1 MHRLERLSR
10 PVFEASEVFKT
21 RRDSQG
27 RHDIEAAKEII
38 GMVEETTLE
47 QETVG
52 RAAAEQAVIE
62 FDYDAA
68 AELFPSRRQR
78 SRRRPIGYRR
88 FGHAADAIRFAIEEL
103 PPEFL
108 LGACLEV
115 DEERYNDQAIRHLY
129 DSLDYPLIRGAQA

>member
-1 MHRLERLSR
+1 
-10 PVFEASEVFKT
+10 
-21 RRDSQG
+21 
-27 RHDIEAAKEII
+27 
-38 GMVEETTLE
+38 MVEKIALE
-47 QETVG
+47 QVSVEH
-52 RAAAEQAVIE
+52 AAVEHAIIE

-68 AELFPSRRQR
+68 AELFPSRKQK

-115 DEERYNDQAIRHLY
+115 DEERYNNQAIRRLY
-129 DSLDYPLIRGAQA
+129 DSMDYPLTRSVQA

>member
-1 MHRLERLSR
+1 
-10 PVFEASEVFKT
+10 
-21 RRDSQG
+21 
-27 RHDIEAAKEII
+27 
-38 GMVEETTLE
+38 MVEKIALE
-47 QETVG
+47 QVSVEH
-52 RAAAEQAVIE
+52 AAVEQAIIE

-68 AELFPSRRQR
+68 AELFPSRRQK

-115 DEERYNDQAIRHLY
+115 DEERYNNQAIRRLY
-129 DSLDYPLIRGAQA
+129 DSMDYPLTRSVQA

>member
-1 MHRLERLSR
+1 MAPRLLE
-10 PVFEASEVFKT
+10 
-21 RRDSQG
+21 
-27 RHDIEAAKEII
+27 RHDIEAEKDII
-38 GMVEETTLE
+38 VMVEKIALE
-47 QETVG
+47 QVSVEH
-52 RAAAEQAVIE
+52 AAVEQAIIE

-68 AELFPSRRQR
+68 AELFPSRKQK

-115 DEERYNDQAIRHLY
+115 DEERYNNQAIRRLY
-129 DSLDYPLIRGAQA
+129 DSMDYPLTRSAQA

>member
-1 MHRLERLSR
+1 LEAAG
-10 PVFEASEVFKT
+10 FFKARQDSKA
-21 RRDSQG
+21 RRDV
-27 RHDIEAAKEII
+27 EAAKENIV
-38 GMVEETTLE
+38 MVEKTTQGPD
-47 QETVG
+47 QE
-52 RAAAEQAVIE
+52 AAEQAVNE

-68 AELFPSRRQR
+68 AELFPSRRQK

-115 DEERYNDQAIRHLY
+115 EEERYNDQAIRHLY
-129 DSLDYPLIRGAQA
+129 DSLDYPLIRSAQP